1 MANLLAS
8 TATETF
14 TPEQLFAGSA
24 DIVTQAVT
32 VLSGQNLTQYSVVGR
47 VSATGKIKLS
57 ATTANDGSQV
67 PIGILVNAVD
77 ASGGDKA
84 GTIYIGGD
92 FNRAALVWDA
102 SYDTDAK
109 KAAAFDNTNITTRTL
124 AYSVG

>member
-24 DIVTQAVT
+24 DVVTQAVT
-32 VLSGQNLTQYSVVGR
+32 IVSGQNLAQYTVVGR
-47 VSATGKIKLS
+47 IATGGKVKIAAIGAVDGSAT
-57 ATTANDGSQV
+57 

-92 FNRAALVWDA
+92 FNRAALVWD
-102 SYDTDAK
+102 STFDTDAK
-109 KAAAFDNTNITTRTL
+109 KAAAFDGTNITTRTL